1 MATSHQSDI
10 RIRTATAHDAAALV
24 AAIDEV
30 AQEGCYLA
38 RGTFQQ
44 DPAVEAAHIELTVQH
59 GGTVLVA
66 EVDGRLA
73 GWLTLQRDKTPYR
86 KHVCLLGM
94 GVLRPYRHRGL
105 GKALLKE
112 ALRYA
117 REAQHIDRVELAVRA
132 TNLAAIGLYQSVGFA
147 YEGRRIG
154 AIRDDAGTYDDEI
167 LMAYDPA
174 ADEAP
179 TSR

>member
-1 MATSHQSDI
+1 MTKAPDDAVQ
-10 RIRTATAHDAAALV
+10 IRTATAEDAPALV

-30 AQEGCYLA
+30 AREGRYLA
-38 RGTFQQ
+38 RSTFQQ
-44 DPAVEAAHIELTVQH
+44 DPTVEAAHIELTIEH

-66 EVDGRLA
+66 EVDGQFA

-94 GVLRPYRHRGL
+94 GVLRRYRHMGV
-105 GKALLKE
+105 GKALLEK

-117 REAQHIDRVELAVRA
+117 QEAKQIDRVELVVRA
-132 TNLAAIGLYQSVGFA
+132 SNTAAIGLYRSMGFC

-154 AIRDDAGTYDDEI
+154 AIRDAAGEHDDEI
-167 LMAYDPA
+167 LMAYHPSSSA
-174 ADEAP
+174 EP
-179 TSR
+179 TAR

>member
-1 MATSHQSDI
+1 MATSRQSDI

-30 AQEGCYLA
+30 AREGRYLS
-38 RGTFQQ
+38 RSTFQQ
-44 DPAVEAAHIELTVQH
+44 DPAVEAAHIELTIQH
-59 GGTVLVA
+59 GGTVLLA
-66 EVDGRLA
+66 EVHGQLA

-86 KHVCLLGM
+86 RHVCLLGM

-105 GKALLKE
+105 GKALLEE

-132 TNLAAIGLYQSVGFA
+132 TNLAAIGLYQSVGFV

-154 AIRDDAGTYDDEI
+154 AICDDTGTYDDEI
-167 LMAYDPA
+167 LMAYHTA
-174 ADEAP
+174 TDEAP
-179 TSR
+179 TAR